1 MINNHSGDPRWRE
14 KPEEKK
20 IVNILK
26 FHNHYQS
33 RVLQK
38 SIGGVKTGSVAC
50 HTRNGFSTPYKVIP
64 Y

>member
-1 MINNHSGDPRWRE
+1 MLCYKGYVRDMAVKYGTEVVYEGLPLY
-14 KPEEKK
+14 K
-20 IVNILK
+20 
-26 FHNHYQS
+26 S

-50 HTRNGFSTPYKVIP
+50 HTRNGFSTPYKVIT